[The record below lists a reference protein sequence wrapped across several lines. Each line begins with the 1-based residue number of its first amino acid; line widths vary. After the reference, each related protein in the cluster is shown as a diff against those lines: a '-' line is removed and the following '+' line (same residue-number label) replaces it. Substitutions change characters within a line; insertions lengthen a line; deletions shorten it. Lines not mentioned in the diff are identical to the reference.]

1 MSQTARAAAAL
12 ALLTL
17 ALLAPGA
24 AAQSPTPAGSAFR
37 AEAEPDLLGRRGP
50 AITGWLYNDHDFTVS
65 NVRVRV
71 DVLDDGGQPLVSG
84 EGWVYG
90 NVPARGRA
98 YFFVTVPRYGAG
110 YRIGVLRFDRL
121 QFE

>member
-1 MSQTARAAAAL
+1 VRLVLTLLLVVTAAL
-12 ALLTL
+12 L
-17 ALLAPGA
+17 
-24 AAQSPTPAGSAFR
+24 PAGAGGQDSIPAGPGFR
-37 AEAEPDLLGRRGP
+37 ADAEPDLLGRRGP
-50 AITGWLYNDHDFTVS
+50 AITGWLYNDHAFAVT

-71 DVLDDGGQPLVSG
+71 DLLDGGGQPLGSA

-98 YFFVTVPRYGAG
+98 YFFVSVPRYATA
-110 YRIGVLRFDRL
+110 YRVTVLRFDRL

>member
-1 MSQTARAAAAL
+1 MLLLVVGAALLSAAA
-12 ALLTL
+12 
-17 ALLAPGA
+17 GA
-24 AAQSPTPAGSAFR
+24 QETTPAGASFR
-37 AEAEPDLLGRRGP
+37 TEAEPDLFGRRGP
-50 AITGWLYNDHDFTVS
+50 AIAGWLYNDHHFAVT

-71 DVLDDGGQPLVSG
+71 DVVDADGQTLGSG

-98 YFFVTVPRYGAG
+98 YFFVVVPRYAAA
-110 YRIGVLRFDRL
+110 YRFQVVRFDRL

>member
-1 MSQTARAAAAL
+1 MRHATRTAAL
-12 ALLTL
+12 ALFTL
-17 ALLAPGA
+17 ALLSAGA
-24 AAQSPTPAGSAFR
+24 RAQSLPPAGASFR
-37 AEAEPDLLGRRGP
+37 ADAEPDLLGRRGP
-50 AITGWLYNDHDFTVS
+50 AITGWLYNDHEFAVT

-71 DVLDDGGQPLVSG
+71 DVLDDGGQALVSG

-98 YFFVTVPRYGAG
+98 YFFVSVPRYGAG
-110 YRIGVLRFDRL
+110 YRVAVLRFDRL

>member
-1 MSQTARAAAAL
+1 MP
-12 ALLTL
+12 ALLLVIT
-17 ALLAPGA
+17 AVLL
-24 AAQSPTPAGSAFR
+24 PAGAGAQESVPAGPSFR

-50 AITGWLYNDHDFTVS
+50 AIVGWLYNDHAFAVS

-71 DVLDDGGQPLVSG
+71 DVVDAGGQKLASG

-90 NVPARGRA
+90 NVPAQGRA

-110 YRIGVLRFDRL
+110 YRVAVLRFDRL

>member
-1 MSQTARAAAAL
+1 MRLAAL
-12 ALLTL
+12 TLLVIAL
-17 ALLAPGA
+17 AVAGA
-24 AAQSPTPAGSAFR
+24 KAQDAGPAGASFR

-50 AITGWLYNDHDFTVS
+50 AIVGWLYNDHDFAIS
-65 NVRVRV
+65 NVRLRV
-71 DVLDDGGQPLVSG
+71 EVLDTGGQSVAAG

-98 YFFVTVPRYGAG
+98 YFFVAVPRYANG
-110 YRIGVLRFDRL
+110 YRVTVLRFDRL

>member
-1 MSQTARAAAAL
+1 MRLVPALLLILAVGLLSAAAGAQE
-12 ALLTL
+12 
-17 ALLAPGA
+17 LAP
-24 AAQSPTPAGSAFR
+24 AGPSFR

-50 AITGWLYNDHDFTVS
+50 AIVGWLYNDHAFAVS

-71 DVLDDGGQPLVSG
+71 DVVDAGGQTLASG

-98 YFFVTVPRYGAG
+98 YFFVPVPRYGAG
-110 YRIGVLRFDRL
+110 YRVAVLRFDRL